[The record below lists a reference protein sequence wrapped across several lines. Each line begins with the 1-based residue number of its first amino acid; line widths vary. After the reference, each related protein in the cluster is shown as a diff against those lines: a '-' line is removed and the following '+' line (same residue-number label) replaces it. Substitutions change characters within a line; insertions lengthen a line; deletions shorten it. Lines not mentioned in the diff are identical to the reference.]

1 MSDDDERTTI
11 QSEQLISHVN
21 GAAVTS
27 LTPDQEQDPQ
37 HIEYDVADDMDIDVD
52 VLDELDDD
60 DNEQNIDHHVQDDE
74 NEDEDE
80 DENGDDD
87 EEDAIAFGI
96 LGDDDTVDPL
106 AEDSQRATVLMTPES
121 STNSISD
128 LDSWE
133 SEGRDARQR
142 NETLTFP
149 TINTEV
155 DVSDDPVRMYLRE
168 ISFVELLT
176 AEQEREFA
184 RNLELRNLADEI
196 INHIYASTGKR
207 PSPTDIATETLD
219 RLAKTSAAAEAV
231 VLYSGFCDEQTAKIF
246 AQINEALKN
255 PYRTNDLRYISD
267 KFNCNIEDATEIIRD
282 LTTLSPNIV
291 QNIDSTHIANSLQ
304 QCEKLE
310 DHEDIMAILKCS
322 DIVAG
327 AVMRLIENIKDG
339 DLRQTIAQPRIQDI
353 INSPYPNSAALPV
366 TSALEC
372 STQEALDII
381 AELAPNLGASDLSLD
396 DEEIF
401 DAMRLPTESQRVQA
415 ISEGLGC
422 STQTAKKLLEI
433 PQKHINTQLSTMISN
448 PEVRSCLDQPYNE
461 EKIGFIAQQLEC
473 DEDSAKDAI
482 RNLSLLTLMIPAETV
497 DALESDPEISQLAN
511 ELDKDNARFK
521 ILPYEPLIASHL
533 ANISKNATKSKVHLT
548 RANLRLVVSIA
559 KKYMGRGVNMLDLVQ
574 EGNIGLIRAIGK
586 YDYRRGYKFST
597 YATWWIRQAIT
608 RSIAD
613 QSRTI
618 RVPVHMAESINKLLR
633 VSRRLVQEN
642 GREPTPDEIA
652 TEMEVSTAK
661 VRETIKISLQP
672 VSLETP
678 IGDEE
683 DSTLSDFIPE
693 GDSDVPVEEA
703 SQKFMKD
710 TVHRVL
716 ETLDMREKEVIRL
729 RFGINDGQSRTLE
742 EVGKYFG
749 VTRERVR
756 QIEAKALRKLRHPTR
771 NTKLRGFID

>member
-1 MSDDDERTTI
+1 MSDDDERMAI
-11 QSEQLISHVN
+11 ESEQLTAHAN

-27 LTPDQEQDPQ
+27 LIPDQGVQ
-37 HIEYDVADDMDIDVD
+37 HIEYEVAVA
-52 VLDELDDD
+52 D
-60 DNEQNIDHHVQDDE
+60 DNEQNIDHHVQGDE

-80 DENGDDD
+80 DEGDDED
-87 EEDAIAFGI
+87 DAIAFGM
-96 LGDDDTVDPL
+96 LGDDDAVDPL

-142 NETLTFP
+142 NEALTFP
-149 TINTEV
+149 TISIDADISE
-155 DVSDDPVRMYLRE
+155 DPVRTYLRE
-168 ISFVELLT
+168 ISLVELLT
-176 AEQEREFA
+176 AEQERKFA
-184 RNLELRNLADEI
+184 RDLELRGMTDEI
-196 INHIYASTGKR
+196 SNHIYATTGEK
-207 PSPTDIATETLD
+207 PSPTDVAIETLS
-219 RLAKTSAAAEAV
+219 RLSKTSAAAEAL

-255 PYRTNDLRYISD
+255 PYRPNDLRYISD
-267 KFNCNIEDATEIIRD
+267 KFNCSIEDAIEIIRD
-282 LTTLSPNIV
+282 LTTLPLNIV
-291 QNIDSTHIANSLQ
+291 QNIDSAHITNALE

-310 DHEDIMAILKCS
+310 DHEDIMAILQCS

-327 AVMRLIENIKDG
+327 AVMRLIDSIKDG
-339 DLRQTIAQPRIQDI
+339 DIQQTIAQPRIQDI
-353 INSPYPNSAALPV
+353 INSPYLNSAALPV
-366 TSALEC
+366 LSALDC

-381 AELAPNLGASDLSLD
+381 AELAPNLDASDLSLD

-415 ISEGLGC
+415 ISSGLGC
-422 STQTAKKLLEI
+422 SPLVARKLLEV

-448 PEVRSCLDQPYNE
+448 SEVRSCLDQPYNE
-461 EKIGFIAQQLEC
+461 EKIGFIAEQLEC
-473 DEDSAKDAI
+473 DEDSAKNAI
-482 RNLSLLTLMIPAETV
+482 RDLSLLTLMIPTEIV

-511 ELDKDNARFK
+511 ELNNDTRFK
-521 ILPYEPLIASHL
+521 VLPYEPLIASHL
-533 ANISKNATKSKVHLT
+533 ANIRKNATKSELHLT
-548 RANLRLVVSIA
+548 RANLRLVVSVA

-574 EGNIGLIRAIGK
+574 EGNIGLIRAVGK

-608 RSIAD
+608 RSIVD

-652 TEMEVSTAK
+652 SEMEVSTAK

-683 DSTLSDFIPE
+683 DSTLGDFIPE

-703 SQKFMKD
+703 SQQFMKD
-710 TVHRVL
+710 TVQRVL

-742 EVGKYFG
+742 EVGRYFG
-749 VTRERVR
+749 MPRERVR

>member
-11 QSEQLISHVN
+11 QSEQLISHAN

-27 LTPDQEQDPQ
+27 LTPDQEQDTQ
-37 HIEYDVADDMDIDVD
+37 HIEYDVAVDDDMDIDV
-52 VLDELDDD
+52 LDESDDD
-60 DNEQNIDHHVQDDE
+60 DNEENIDHHVQDDE

-80 DENGDDD
+80 GENGGDD

-96 LGDDDTVDPL
+96 LGDDDAVDPL

-133 SEGRDARQR
+133 SEGRDPRQR
-142 NETLTFP
+142 NETLNFP
-149 TINTEV
+149 TISTDA

-184 RNLELRNLADEI
+184 RNLELRSLADEI

-219 RLAKTSAAAEAV
+219 RLSKTSAAAEAV
-231 VLYSGFCDEQTAKIF
+231 VLYSGFCDEQTAKIL

-267 KFNCNIEDATEIIRD
+267 KFNCSIEDANEIIRD
-282 LTTLSPNIV
+282 LTTLPTNIV
-291 QNIDSTHIANSLQ
+291 QNIDSTHIANALQ

-310 DHEDIMAILKCS
+310 DHEDIMAILQCS

-366 TSALEC
+366 LSALEC

-415 ISEGLGC
+415 ISDGLGC
-422 STQTAKKLLEI
+422 STQTAQKLLEI
-433 PQKHINTQLSTMISN
+433 PQKHINTQLSTMICNS
-448 PEVRSCLDQPYNE
+448 EVRSCLDQPYNE

-511 ELDKDNARFK
+511 ELNKDTRFK

-533 ANISKNATKSKVHLT
+533 ANIRKNATKSKLHLT

-742 EVGKYFG
+742 EVGRYFG